1 VALNKNPEQV
11 IWDAARKIFL
21 SKGLSGARMQD
32 IADEAG
38 INKALLHYYYRSKE
52 KLFVQIFEKELTG
65 FVRDLE
71 STFTSS
77 LTFFEKIERFV
88 DQEIRNFSE
97 CPELPLFLL
106 NELSQQISS
115 TRPHSHCMHNNSL
128 RMLFRNLVHTEIE
141 EGRIKKVDADQL
153 FIHVVSLTVYPFMA
167 KPMIKAML
175 DLNEEGYQ
183 EFIRDRKKEICSFI
197 FDSLSVTD
205 SKVKLAWT

>member
-1 VALNKNPEQV
+1 MALNKNPEQL

-52 KLFVQIFEKELTG
+52 KLFVQIFEKELSG
-65 FVRDLE
+65 FVRNLE

-77 LTFFEKIERFV
+77 LTFFEKIERLV

-115 TRPHSHCMHNNSL
+115 TRPDTHCMQNNCL
-128 RMLFRNLVHTEIE
+128 RKLFRDLVDTEIA

-167 KPMIKAML
+167 KPMIQAML
-175 DLNEEGYQ
+175 ALNEEGYQ
-183 EFIRDRKKEICSFI
+183 AFIRERKKEICSFI

-205 SKVKLAWT
+205 GNVKLEWT